1 MKRLYYISAL
11 LFAALFVLMQES
23 STDAFLRGEQG
34 AIEVIQA
41 LLLGA
46 SIFVVLSNFSRL
58 RRRYSYFQAFIRFA
72 FLAFVLFEEL
82 SVFIP
87 SWILPSIRNSSYQA
101 EVNFHNQIFLKQ
113 PFFSSLADTPLSGLG
128 LFFSWLTTGEL
139 LLGLFFLVI
148 IFAGYIP
155 TLKQYRLLYL
165 APEIARWMLPWLLFF
180 AFRLFLR
187 ALGWQ
192 PPIVEAE
199 MMELQLYGL
208 IFFDCLL
215 VCSPSYT
222 LE

>member
-1 MKRLYYISAL
+1 VL
-11 LFAALFVLMQES
+11 LQQS
-23 STDAFLRGEQG
+23 PTDAFLRGEQG
-34 AIEVIQA
+34 AIEVIQE

-58 RRRYSYFQAFIRFA
+58 RRRYSYFQAFIRLA

-87 SWILPSIRNSSYQA
+87 SWILPSIRNSSLQA
-101 EVNFHNQIFLKQ
+101 EVNFHNQAFLSQ
-113 PFFSSLADTPLSGLG
+113 PFFSSLADTPLSGLDI
-128 LFFSWLTTGEL
+128 FFSWLTTAEL
-139 LLGLFFLVI
+139 LMGLFFLFI
-148 IFAGYIP
+148 IFAGFIP

-165 APEIARWMLPWLLFF
+165 APEIARWMFPVLLFLVS
-180 AFRLFLR
+180 RIFLR

-192 PPIVEAE
+192 PPNVEGE
-199 MMELQLYGL
+199 MMELYLYGL

-215 VCSPSYT
+215 ACSSSYT